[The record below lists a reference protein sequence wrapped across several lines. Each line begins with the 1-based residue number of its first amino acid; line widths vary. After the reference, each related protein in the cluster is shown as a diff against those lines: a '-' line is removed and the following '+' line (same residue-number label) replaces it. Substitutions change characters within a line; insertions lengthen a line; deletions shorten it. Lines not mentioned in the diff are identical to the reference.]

1 MKKASDALQLAYPLS
16 QDHLTITPPIATGFP
31 MLAKIASFGLCG
43 LEAYPVAIETDIS
56 PGLPAITV
64 VGLPDNAVKESRERI
79 RAAIKNSGFEFPA
92 QRITINLA
100 PADTKKQ
107 GPCYDLAIALGVLAA
122 QGLISVEALNPFA
135 FLGELSLDGRIQPI
149 QGALSIA
156 LAAASS
162 QCRGLVVPFEN
173 AKEAALAGCPVY
185 PARHLNEVIAFL
197 MDPQSLNPVKTD
209 FAFLLEK
216 SHLDHLD
223 FSEVKAQQYL
233 KRGLEIAAAGGHNV
247 IMIGAPGSG
256 KTMLAKRM
264 TTILPDMTPAEV
276 LQTTQI
282 HSVAGLL
289 KNTEGIISKRPF
301 RAPHHTASDI
311 AIIGGGNGP
320 RPGEVTLAH
329 NGILFL
335 DEFLEFNRH
344 VLEVLRQPLEDGYV
358 TIARSKGS
366 LRFPTRFM
374 LIAAMNPCPCG
385 YRDVQGKTC
394 RCSNLQVEKYRHKI
408 SGPLLDRIDI
418 HLHALPLKTRELV
431 DAPMEESS
439 ATIKERTTKA
449 RQLQWQRFKGLPVLC
464 NAHMESSHLRNF
476 CALSKEAKEILYHT
490 MEELKFSARAHDKII
505 KVARSIGD
513 LAGSETI
520 EAEHIAEAVGYR
532 SLDRATF

>member
-1 MKKASDALQLAYPLS
+1 
-16 QDHLTITPPIATGFP
+16 
-31 MLAKIASFGLCG
+31 MLARISSFGLSG
-43 LEAYPVAIETDIS
+43 LEAYPVEIETDIS
-56 PGLPAITV
+56 PGLPNITV

-79 RAAIKNSGFEFPA
+79 RSAIKNSGFEFPA

-122 QGLISVEALNPFA
+122 QNLIPLNVLTPYA
-135 FLGELSLDGRIQPI
+135 FLGELSLDGRIQPV
-149 QGALSIA
+149 QGALSVA

-162 QCRGLVVPFEN
+162 QCRGLIVPFEN
-173 AKEAALAGCPVY
+173 AKEAALAGTPVF
-185 PARHLNEVIAFL
+185 PARHLNEVVAFL
-197 MDPQSLNPVKTD
+197 TGNQTIEAVKIDFELLLKDAPQSR
-209 FAFLLEK
+209 
-216 SHLDHLD
+216 LD

-233 KRGLEIAAAGGHNV
+233 KRGLEVAAAGGHNV
-247 IMIGAPGSG
+247 LLIGAPGSG
-256 KTMLAKRM
+256 KTMLAKRL

-289 KNTEGIISKRPF
+289 KNADGIITQRPF
-301 RAPHHTASDI
+301 RSPHHTASDV
-311 AIIGGGNGP
+311 AIIGGGSGP
-320 RPGEVTLAH
+320 RCGEVTLAH

-358 TIARSKGS
+358 TIARSRGAS
-366 LRFPTRFM
+366 RFPSRFM

-385 YRDVQGKTC
+385 WKDVAGKIC
-394 RCSNLQVEKYRHKI
+394 RCSPLQVENYRHKI

-431 DAPMEESS
+431 DVPLEETS
-439 ATIKERTTKA
+439 AAIKERTTKA
-449 RQLQWQRFKGLPVLC
+449 RQVQWQRFSGLPVLC

-476 CALSKEAKEILYHT
+476 CVLSKEAKEILIRA
-490 MEELKFSARAHDKII
+490 MEELRFSARAHDKIL
-505 KVARSIGD
+505 KVARTIAD
-513 LAGSETI
+513 LSGSRSI
-520 EAEHIAEAVGYR
+520 EAAHIAEAVGYR
-532 SLDRATF
+532 SLDRVSF

>member
-1 MKKASDALQLAYPLS
+1 
-16 QDHLTITPPIATGFP
+16 
-31 MLAKIASFGLCG
+31 MLARISSFGLYG
-43 LEAYPVAIETDIS
+43 LEAYPVVIETDIS
-56 PGLPAITV
+56 PGLPCITI

-122 QGLISVEALNPFA
+122 QGLIPLDALKSYA
-135 FLGELSLDGRIQPI
+135 FLGELSLDGRIQPV

-162 QCRGLVVPFEN
+162 HCCGLIVPLEN
-173 AKEAALAGCPVY
+173 AQEAALAGCPVY
-185 PARHLNEVIAFL
+185 PAQYLNEVVNFL
-197 MDPQSLNPVKTD
+197 MEPQKQKPVT
-209 FAFLLEK
+209 
-216 SHLDHLD
+216 LDVDVMLKNSTRNALD
-223 FSEVKAQQYL
+223 FSEVKAQQSI

-247 IMIGAPGSG
+247 LLIGAPGSG
-256 KTMLAKRM
+256 KTMLAKRL
-264 TTILPDMTPAEV
+264 TTILPDMTAAEI

-289 KNTEGIISKRPF
+289 KNNDGIITQRPV

-358 TIARSKGS
+358 HIARSKGS

-374 LIAAMNPCPCG
+374 LMAAMNPCPCG
-385 YRDVQGKTC
+385 FKDVPGKVC
-394 RCSNLQVEKYRHKI
+394 RCSPLQIERYKHKI

-418 HLHALPLKTRELV
+418 HLHALPLKTCELV
-431 DAPMEESS
+431 DAPLEESS
-439 ATIKERTTKA
+439 SVIKERTSRA
-449 RQLQWQRFKGLPVLC
+449 RQLQWQRFKGLAVLC
-464 NAHMESSHLRNF
+464 NAQMESAHLRQF
-476 CALSKEAKEILYHT
+476 CILSKEAKKILVQA
-490 MEELKFSARAHDKII
+490 MEALKFSARAHDKIL
-505 KVARSIGD
+505 KVSRSIAD
-513 LAGSETI
+513 LAGSESI
-520 EAEHIAEAVGYR
+520 ESKHIAEAVGFR
-532 SLDRATF
+532 SLDRMG

>member
-1 MKKASDALQLAYPLS
+1 
-16 QDHLTITPPIATGFP
+16 
-31 MLAKIASFGLCG
+31 MLARISSFGLCG

-56 PGLPAITV
+56 PGLPTITV

-122 QGLISVEALNPFA
+122 QGLIPLDTLSPYA
-135 FLGELSLDGRIQPI
+135 FIGELSLDGRIQPV
-149 QGALSIA
+149 QGALSVA
-156 LAAASS
+156 LAASWS
-162 QCRGLVVPFEN
+162 NCRGLIVPFEN
-173 AKEAALAGCPVY
+173 AKEAALAGCPVF
-185 PARHLNEVIAFL
+185 PARHLNEVVAFL
-197 MDPQSLNPVKTD
+197 MDPQTISAAQTD
-209 FAFLLEK
+209 FELLLK
-216 SHLDHLD
+216 DSRQSRLD
-223 FSEVKAQQYL
+223 FSEVKAQQYI
-233 KRGLEIAAAGGHNV
+233 KRGLEVAAAGGHNV
-247 IMIGAPGSG
+247 ILIGAPGSG
-256 KTMLAKRM
+256 KTMLAKRLP
-264 TTILPDMTPAEV
+264 TILPDMTPAEV

-289 KNTEGIISKRPF
+289 KNADGIITQRPF

-311 AIIGGGNGP
+311 AIIGGGSGP

-329 NGILFL
+329 NGVLFL

-358 TIARSKGS
+358 TIARSRGS

-385 YRDVQGKTC
+385 WKDVPGKTC
-394 RCSNLQVEKYRHKI
+394 RCSGLQVENYRHKI

-418 HLHALPLKTRELV
+418 HLHALPLKTNELV
-431 DAPMEESS
+431 DAPLEESS
-439 ATIKERTTKA
+439 AAIKERTTKA
-449 RQLQWQRFKGLPVLC
+449 RQMQWQRFKGQPVLC
-464 NAHMESSHLRNF
+464 NAHMESAHLRNF
-476 CALSKEAKEILYHT
+476 CALSKEAKGILIRA
-490 MEELKFSARAHDKII
+490 MEELKFSARAHDKIL
-505 KVARSIGD
+505 KVARTIAD
-513 LAGSETI
+513 LAGSENI
-520 EAEHIAEAVGYR
+520 QAEHIAEAVGYR